1 MILAFRMVDLIQV
14 PFGYL
19 LSWLNQLTTNY
30 GLALILFA
38 VALKVILFP
47 ATAKGKKNSMKMARM
62 SPKLQALQKKYGN
75 DQQKLNEA
83 TRALYAEEG
92 VSMGGGC
99 LWSLVPLLLLF
110 PLYAVV
116 RQPIVYVFHETL
128 ETAGN
133 IMNVI
138 KEALPDLVSQRN
150 AYYEQ
155 MIAAPLLPQFA
166 DKIEGMVSNPATLDG
181 LKFTFFGVDLAAVP
195 NFNFG
200 SWGSDLWANIGLFLL
215 PILSAGSQVLTMLVS
230 QKMNN
235 SLVTDEKGVQDKEAA
250 KNSDSAKT
258 SKTMMYVMPL
268 MSLWIGFTI
277 PGAMSV
283 YWLAQGLLGMFVDMA
298 LTKHYRKK
306 YDAEDASKLRLAM
319 EEEERQMEKERIR
332 AERRA
337 ANPEGITQNTSK
349 KKLQENKR
357 KEQEAEKAAA
367 AREYAE
373 KRGIV
378 FEEEK
383 ENLPLSGVKD
393 RPFCKGRAYD
403 PDRYTKTEEE

>member
-1 MILAFRMVDLIQV
+1 MEFIQV
-14 PFGYL
+14 GFGYVL
-19 LSWLNQLTTNY
+19 GWLYELTRNY
-30 GLALILFA
+30 GVALILFT
-38 VALKVILFP
+38 VVLKLVLLYP
-47 ATAKGKKNSMKMARM
+47 TMRSKRSTMKMSRLT
-62 SPKLQALQKKYGN
+62 PQIQFIQKKYAN
-75 DQQKLNEA
+75 DRQKQAEM
-83 TRALYAEEG
+83 TQALYKAEG

-128 ETAGN
+128 DTAGK

-138 KEALPDLVSQRN
+138 KEAMPDLISQRN
-150 AYYEQ
+150 SYFEQ
-155 MIAAPLLPQFA
+155 MIAAPILPQFA
-166 DKIEGMVSNPATLDG
+166 DKIEGIVSNPATLDG

-235 SLVTDEKGVQDKEAA
+235 SLVTNEKGVQDKEAA

-258 SKTMMYVMPL
+258 SKTMMYIMPL

-373 KRGIV
+373 KRGIT

>member
-1 MILAFRMVDLIQV
+1 MEFIQIG
-14 PFGYL
+14 FGYVL
-19 LSWLNQLTTNY
+19 GWLYELTRNY
-30 GLALILFA
+30 GVALILFTI
-38 VALKVILFP
+38 VLKLVLLYP
-47 ATAKGKKNSMKMARM
+47 TMRSKRSTMKMSRLT
-62 SPKLQALQKKYGN
+62 PQIQYIQKKYEN
-75 DQQKLNEA
+75 DRQKQAEM
-83 TRALYAEEG
+83 TQALYKAEG

-138 KEALPDLVSQRN
+138 KEAMPDLIGQRN
-150 AYYEQ
+150 AYFEQ
-155 MIAAPLLPQFA
+155 MIAAPILPQFA
-166 DKIEGMVSNPATLDG
+166 DKIEGLVSNPATLEG
-181 LKFTFFGVDLAAVP
+181 LKFTFFGIDLAAVP
-195 NFNFG
+195 NFNFA
-200 SWGSDLWANIGLFLL
+200 SWGSNLWGNLGLFLL
-215 PILSAGSQVLTMLVS
+215 PVLSAGSQVLTMLVT

-235 SLVTDEKGVQDKEAA
+235 SVVTNEKGVQDKEAA
-250 KNSDSAKT
+250 KNSESAKT
-258 SKTMMYVMPL
+258 SKTMMYVMPI

-298 LTKHYRKK
+298 LTSHYRKK

-319 EEEERQMEKERIR
+319 EEEARQMEKERIR

-337 ANPEGITQNTSK
+337 ANPDGITQNTSK

-373 KRGIV
+373 KRGIT
-378 FEEEK
+378 FEETK
-383 ENLPLSGVKD
+383 EELPLSGVKD

>member
-1 MILAFRMVDLIQV
+1 MFEFIQIG
-14 PFGYL
+14 FGYL
-19 LSWLNQLTTNY
+19 LGWFYELTNSY
-30 GLALILFA
+30 GVALILFTI
-38 VALKVILFP
+38 ALKLVLLYP
-47 ATAKGKKNSMKMARM
+47 TMRSKRSTMKMSRLT
-62 SPKLQALQKKYGN
+62 PQIQYIQKKYEN
-75 DQQKLNEA
+75 DRQKQAEM
-83 TRALYAEEG
+83 TQALYKAEG

-99 LWSLVPLLLLF
+99 LWSLVPMLLLF

-116 RQPIVYVFHETL
+116 RQPIIYVFHETL
-128 ETAGN
+128 EATGHV
-133 IMNVI
+133 MNVI
-138 KEALPDLVSQRN
+138 KEAMPDLISNRN
-150 AYYEQ
+150 SFYEQ
-155 MIAAPLLPQFA
+155 MIAAPILPQFA
-166 DKIEGMVSNPATLDG
+166 EQIKDLVSNPDTLNG

-200 SWGSDLWANIGLFLL
+200 SWGGDLWANLGLFLL

-230 QKMNN
+230 QKLNN
-235 SLVTDEKGVQDKEAA
+235 SLVTNEKGVQDKEAA
-250 KNSDSAKT
+250 KNSESAKT
-258 SKTMMYVMPL
+258 SKTMMFVMPI

-283 YWLAQGLLGMFVDMA
+283 YWLAQGLLGMIIDVI
-298 LTKHYRKK
+298 LTTHYRKK

-319 EEEERQMEKERIR
+319 EEEARQMEKERIR

-337 ANPEGITQNTSK
+337 ANPDGITQNTSK

-373 KRGIV
+373 KRGIA
-378 FEEEK
+378 FEEAK
-383 ENLPLSGVKD
+383 EELPLSGVKD

-403 PDRYTKTEEE
+403 PDRYRKTEEE

>member
-1 MILAFRMVDLIQV
+1 MEFIQV
-14 PFGYL
+14 GFGYVL
-19 LSWLNQLTTNY
+19 GWLYELTRNY
-30 GLALILFA
+30 GVALILFT
-38 VALKVILFP
+38 VVLKLVLLYP
-47 ATAKGKKNSMKMARM
+47 TMRSKRSTMKMSRLT
-62 SPKLQALQKKYGN
+62 PQIQFIQKKYAN
-75 DQQKLNEA
+75 DRQKQAEM
-83 TRALYAEEG
+83 TQALYKAEG

-128 ETAGN
+128 DTAGK

-138 KEALPDLVSQRN
+138 KEAMPDLISQRN
-150 AYYEQ
+150 SYFEQ

-166 DKIEGMVSNPATLDG
+166 DKIEGIVSNPATLDG

-235 SLVTDEKGVQDKEAA
+235 SLVTNEKGVQDKEAA

-258 SKTMMYVMPL
+258 SKTMMYIMPL

>member
-1 MILAFRMVDLIQV
+1 MEFIQTG
-14 PFGYL
+14 FGYVL
-19 LSWLNQLTTNY
+19 GWLYELTRNY
-30 GLALILFA
+30 GVALILFT
-38 VALKVILFP
+38 VVLKLVLLYP
-47 ATAKGKKNSMKMARM
+47 TMRSKRSTMKMSRLT
-62 SPKLQALQKKYGN
+62 PQIQFIQKKYAN
-75 DQQKLNEA
+75 DRQKQAEM
-83 TRALYAEEG
+83 TQALYKAEG

-128 ETAGN
+128 ETAGK

-138 KEALPDLVSQRN
+138 KEALPDLISQRN
-150 AYYEQ
+150 SYFEQ
-155 MIAAPLLPQFA
+155 MIAAPILPQFA
-166 DKIEGMVSNPATLDG
+166 DKIEGLVSNPETLNG
-181 LKFTFFGVDLAAVP
+181 LKFTFLGIDLAAVP
-195 NFNFG
+195 NFNFA
-200 SWGSDLWANIGLFLL
+200 SWGSDLWSNLGLFLL
-215 PILSAGSQVLTMLVS
+215 PVLSAGSQVLTMLVS
-230 QKMNN
+230 QKLNN
-235 SLVTDEKGVQDKEAA
+235 SLVTNEKGVQDKEAA

-258 SKTMMYVMPL
+258 GKTMMYIMPL

-283 YWLAQGLLGMFVDMA
+283 YWLAQGLLGMFIDII
-298 LTKHYRKK
+298 LTNHYRKK

-319 EEEERQMEKERIR
+319 EEEAREMEKERIR

-337 ANPEGITQNTSK
+337 ANPDGITQNTSK

-373 KRGIV
+373 KKGIT
-378 FEEEK
+378 FEEAK
-383 ENLPLSGVKD
+383 EDLPMSGVKD
-393 RPFCKGRAYD
+393 RPYCKGRAYD

>member
-1 MILAFRMVDLIQV
+1 MEFIQV
-14 PFGYL
+14 GFGYVL
-19 LSWLNQLTTNY
+19 GWLYELTRNY
-30 GLALILFA
+30 GVALILFT
-38 VALKVILFP
+38 VVLKLVLLYP
-47 ATAKGKKNSMKMARM
+47 TMRSKRSTMKMSRLT
-62 SPKLQALQKKYGN
+62 PQIQFIQKKYAN
-75 DQQKLNEA
+75 DRQKQAEM
-83 TRALYAEEG
+83 TQALYKAEG

-128 ETAGN
+128 DTAGK

-166 DKIEGMVSNPATLDG
+166 DKIEDMVSNPATLDG
-181 LKFTFFGVDLAAVP
+181 LKFTFLGVDLAAVP

-200 SWGSDLWANIGLFLL
+200 SWGGDLWANLGLFLL

-235 SLVTDEKGVQDKEAA
+235 SLVTNEKGVQDKEAA

-258 SKTMMYVMPL
+258 SKTMMYIMPL

>member
-1 MILAFRMVDLIQV
+1 MEFIQIG
-14 PFGYL
+14 FGYVL
-19 LSWLNQLTTNY
+19 GWLYELTRNY
-30 GLALILFA
+30 GVALILFT
-38 VALKVILFP
+38 VVLKLVLLYP
-47 ATAKGKKNSMKMARM
+47 TMRSKRSTMKMSRLT
-62 SPKLQALQKKYGN
+62 PQIQYIQKKYEN
-75 DQQKLNEA
+75 DRQKQAEM
-83 TRALYAEEG
+83 TQALYKAEG

-99 LWSLVPLLLLF
+99 LWSLVPMLLLF

-116 RQPIVYVFHETL
+116 RQPIIYVFHETL
-128 ETAGN
+128 EAAGN

-138 KEALPDLVSQRN
+138 KEAMPDLIGNNN

-155 MIAAPLLPQFA
+155 MIAAPILPQFA
-166 DKIEGMVSNPATLDG
+166 DKIKDLVSNPDTLNG
-181 LKFTFFGVDLAAVP
+181 LKFTFMGIDLAAVP
-195 NFNFG
+195 NFNFA
-200 SWGSDLWANIGLFLL
+200 SWGSNLWGNLGLFLL
-215 PILSAGSQVLTMLVS
+215 PILSAGSQVLTMLVT

-235 SLVTDEKGVQDKEAA
+235 SVVTNEKGVQDKEAA

-258 SKTMMYVMPL
+258 NKTMMFVMPL

-283 YWLAQGLLGMFVDMA
+283 YWLAQGLLGMIIDVV
-298 LTKHYRKK
+298 LTTHYRKK

-319 EEEERQMEKERIR
+319 EEEARQMEKERIR

-337 ANPEGITQNTSK
+337 ANPDGITQNTSK

-367 AREYAE
+367 ARQYAE
-373 KRGIV
+373 KRGIT
-378 FEEEK
+378 FEEAK
-383 ENLPLSGVKD
+383 EDLPLSGVKD

>member
-1 MILAFRMVDLIQV
+1 MEFIQV
-14 PFGYL
+14 GFGYVL
-19 LSWLNQLTTNY
+19 GWLYELTRNY
-30 GLALILFA
+30 GVALILFT
-38 VALKVILFP
+38 VVLKLVLLYP
-47 ATAKGKKNSMKMARM
+47 TMRSKRSTMKMSRLT
-62 SPKLQALQKKYGN
+62 PQIQFIQKKYAN
-75 DQQKLNEA
+75 DRQKQAEM
-83 TRALYAEEG
+83 TQALYKAEG

-128 ETAGN
+128 DTAGK

-181 LKFTFFGVDLAAVP
+181 LKFTFLGVDLAAVP

-235 SLVTDEKGVQDKEAA
+235 SLVTNEKGVQDKEAA

-258 SKTMMYVMPL
+258 SKTMMYIMPL

>member
-1 MILAFRMVDLIQV
+1 MFEFIQIG
-14 PFGYL
+14 FGYL
-19 LSWLNQLTTNY
+19 LGWFYELTNSY
-30 GLALILFA
+30 GVALILFTI
-38 VALKVILFP
+38 ALKLVLLYP
-47 ATAKGKKNSMKMARM
+47 TMRSKRSTMKMSRLT
-62 SPKLQALQKKYGN
+62 PQIQYIQKKYEN
-75 DQQKLNEA
+75 DRQKQAEM
-83 TRALYAEEG
+83 TQALYKAEG

-99 LWSLVPLLLLF
+99 LWSLVPMLLLF

-116 RQPIVYVFHETL
+116 RQPIIYVFHETL
-128 ETAGN
+128 EATGN
-133 IMNVI
+133 VMNVI
-138 KEALPDLVSQRN
+138 KEAMPDLIGNNN

-155 MIAAPLLPQFA
+155 MIAAPILPQFA
-166 DKIEGMVSNPATLDG
+166 DKIKDLVSNPDTLNG

-200 SWGSDLWANIGLFLL
+200 SWGGDLWANLGLFLL
-215 PILSAGSQVLTMLVS
+215 PILSAGSQVLTMMVS
-230 QKMNN
+230 QKLNN
-235 SLVTDEKGVQDKEAA
+235 SLVTNDKGVQDKEAA
-250 KNSDSAKT
+250 KNSESAKT
-258 SKTMMYVMPL
+258 SKTMMYVMPI

-283 YWLAQGLLGMFVDMA
+283 YWLAQGLLGMIIDVI
-298 LTKHYRKK
+298 LTNHYRKK

-319 EEEERQMEKERIR
+319 EEEARQMEKERIR

-337 ANPEGITQNTSK
+337 ANPDGITQNTSK

-373 KRGIV
+373 KRGIA
-378 FEEEK
+378 FEEAK
-383 ENLPLSGVKD
+383 EELPLSGVKD

-403 PDRYTKTEEE
+403 PDRYRKTEEE

>member
-1 MILAFRMVDLIQV
+1 MFEFIQIG
-14 PFGYL
+14 FGYL
-19 LSWLNQLTTNY
+19 LGWFYELTNSY
-30 GLALILFA
+30 GIALILFTI
-38 VALKVILFP
+38 ALKLVLLYP
-47 ATAKGKKNSMKMARM
+47 TMRSKRSTMKMSRLT
-62 SPKLQALQKKYGN
+62 PQIQYIQKKYEN
-75 DQQKLNEA
+75 DRQKQAEM
-83 TRALYAEEG
+83 TQALYKAEG

-99 LWSLVPLLLLF
+99 LWSLVPMLLLF

-116 RQPIVYVFHETL
+116 RQPIIYVFHETL
-128 ETAGN
+128 EATGHV
-133 IMNVI
+133 MNVI
-138 KEALPDLVSQRN
+138 KEAMPDLIGNNN

-155 MIAAPLLPQFA
+155 MIAAPILPQFA
-166 DKIEGMVSNPATLDG
+166 DKIKDLVSNPDTLNG

-200 SWGSDLWANIGLFLL
+200 SWGGDLWANLGLFLL

-230 QKMNN
+230 QKLNN
-235 SLVTDEKGVQDKEAA
+235 SLVTNDKGVQDKEAA
-250 KNSDSAKT
+250 KNSESAKT
-258 SKTMMYVMPL
+258 SKTMMYVMPI

-283 YWLAQGLLGMFVDMA
+283 YWLAQGLLGMIIDVI
-298 LTKHYRKK
+298 LTNHYRKK

-319 EEEERQMEKERIR
+319 EEEARQMEKERIR

-337 ANPEGITQNTSK
+337 ANPDGITQNTSK

-373 KRGIV
+373 KRGIA
-378 FEEEK
+378 FEEAK
-383 ENLPLSGVKD
+383 EDLPLSGVKD